1 MSSRQ
6 TDRVSE
12 QLVRAAVD
20 RALEEDA
27 ARHDVT
33 TGLLPE
39 QAARGAEGRV
49 RAAAP
54 MVAAGLQVAAMV
66 FRRLDAG
73 CSTSLRVADGDTI
86 AAATVLAVV
95 HGPARALLAGE
106 RVALNFLQRLSGI
119 ATATRALVE
128 IVAGTRAFI
137 TDTRKTTPGLRALEK
152 YAVRV
157 GGGTSHRESLA
168 DAILWKDNHWA
179 LLAESGE
186 TLDAVLRRAPS
197 GMPVIVEVESE
208 TQLEEALAAGVKRI
222 LVDNQPPERLARW
235 VRRAGTSVEIEA
247 SGGITAAT
255 VRAYAEAG
263 ARYISIGALTHSAPA
278 ADISFEIRLR

>member
-1 MSSRQ
+1 M
-6 TDRVSE
+6 
-12 QLVRAAVD
+12 RAAVD

-39 QAARGAEGRV
+39 QAARGAEGLV